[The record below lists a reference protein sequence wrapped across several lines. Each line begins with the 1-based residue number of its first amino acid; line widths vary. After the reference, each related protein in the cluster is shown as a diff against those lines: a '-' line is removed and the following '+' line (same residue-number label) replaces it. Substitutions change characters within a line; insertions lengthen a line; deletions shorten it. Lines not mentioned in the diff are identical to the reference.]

1 MRYKLTKGSNYRRLN
16 VEASFTLIDFMV
28 LFACFLLGIFFALF
42 LWMFAAA
49 VFIKLFTSH
58 DFEFDTDSYQIKHY
72 IRVFSYFRFSRR
84 TISFGEVQQM
94 LLSNQDSGKALGE
107 RGLTTKEWYT
117 LDIETKDRPI
127 RIARVEKDELEE
139 LHELFLEIEE
149 LYEEYFQF
157 QLFVVEV

>member
-1 MRYKLTKGSNYRRLN
+1 MRYKLEKGTNFRRLN
-16 VEASFTLIDFMV
+16 VEASFTLIDFMI

-58 DFEFDTDSYQIKHY
+58 DFEFDTDTYQIKHY

-84 TISFGEVQQM
+84 TISFGEVKQI
-94 LLSNQDSGKALGE
+94 LLSNQNTGKVLME
-107 RGLTTKEWYT
+107 RGLTTKEWFI

-127 RIARVEKDELEE
+127 RIARVETDELEE
-139 LHELFLEIEE
+139 LHELFLELEE
-149 LYEEYFQF
+149 YYEQYFQF
-157 QLFVVEV
+157 QIFVVEV